1 MLLLWVLIVQVWT
14 TVIGIDYGT
23 DWIKVSVIKPGGK
36 IETVLNRESKRKT
49 NNVINIRNGI
59 RTYGIEASNLGTR
72 FPEGTFP
79 NLKHL
84 VGKLVSDPI
93 VEEYQS
99 LNSNVLAKSSRNT
112 VQFEHEGK
120 TYLVEELVA
129 MLLAHAKKQ
138 AESYAS
144 IQVSGAVITVPP
156 HFTIFER
163 QAILDAADIANLRV
177 YALIHD
183 ETAVAINFAVGK
195 QFNKKEYHIFYDMG
209 AGTTV
214 ATLASFQSG
223 QDKKQNVKNLVD
235 LEIKGHSVEELG
247 GQMIDLRLQKH
258 LADDFMNQHSKR
270 LDGSIFDNPKAM
282 ARLLKEANRCKS
294 ILSANQNVMSSVEN
308 LMQGVDFKTTV
319 SRKTLEDLNADLF
332 EKVTKPIEQVLQ
344 KANITLD
351 HVKSLVL
358 FGGGVRVP
366 AIQNKLREYVGESK
380 IARNVDGD
388 EAAVFGAVLHA
399 ARVSASFRLGQTVR
413 VKDLN
418 PKPIQVLYETE
429 KKGKYLTTVLFT
441 PESHLGSRKLM
452 TFKRVSDF
460 DIQVAY
466 RGDESIPIVTVKVK
480 GLSEAMEK
488 YKEKALS
495 EPKVKVQIGLTDS
508 GMLQF
513 TDASVTFEIPAEA
526 KDNKPDSIKDS
537 VLNFFGG
544 KKKEGGEDP
553 KDEEK
558 EKKTEEKHQ
567 EETPEEK
574 EDPTVRMVLA
584 FDLAQRK
591 GRFQQ
596 GGS

>member
-1 MLLLWVLIVQVWT
+1 MLYLWLLIIQVYT

-84 VGKLVSDPI
+84 VGKLISDPA
-93 VEEYQS
+93 VKDYQS
-99 LNSNVLAKSSRNT
+99 LNSNVLTKSIRNT
-112 VQFEHEGK
+112 VQFDHEGK
-120 TYLVEELVA
+120 HYSVEELVA

-138 AESYAS
+138 AENYAS

-163 QAILDAADIANLRV
+163 QAILDAAEIAQLRV

-214 ATLASFQSG
+214 ATLASFHSG

-235 LEIKGHSVEELG
+235 LEIKGHSVEDLG

-258 LADDFMNQHSKR
+258 LAQEFMDQHGKR
-270 LDGSIFDNPKAM
+270 LEGSIFDNPKAM
-282 ARLLKEANRCKS
+282 ARLLKEANRCKT
-294 ILSANQNVMSSVEN
+294 ILSANQNVMASVEN
-308 LMQGVDFKTTV
+308 LMQGVDFKTTI
-319 SRKTLEDLNADLF
+319 SRKTLEELNADLF
-332 EKVTKPIEQVLQ
+332 EKVTTPIEQVLQ

-351 HVKSLVL
+351 DVKSLVL

-366 AIQNKLREYVGESK
+366 GIQNRLKNYVGESK

-429 KKGKYLTTVLFT
+429 KKGKFLTTVLFT

-460 DIQVAY
+460 DVQVAY
-466 RGDESIPIVTVKVK
+466 RGEEVTPIVTVKVK
-480 GLSEAMEK
+480 GLSEAVEK
-488 YKEKALS
+488 YKEKS
-495 EPKVKVQIGLTDS
+495 VTEPKVKIQIGLSDS

-513 TDASVTFEIPAEA
+513 TDATATFEIPAEA
-526 KDNKPDSIKDS
+526 KENKPDSIKDS

-544 KKKEGGEDP
+544 KKKEGDDEQKDDEKDKKVDEKAEDS
-553 KDEEK
+553 
-558 EKKTEEKHQ
+558 Q
-567 EETPEEK
+567 EEK
-574 EDPTVRMVLA
+574 EDPTVKVVPY
-584 FDLAQRK
+584 F
-591 GRFQQ
+591 
-596 GGS
+596 